1 LPIILLA
8 LKLVEQQK
16 TDVAEESTTSA
27 TIKKTNKNESDERQM
42 RKGTDQDNSDKDV
55 KITYVDVHKDS
66 SSKSTDYSI
75 SKSNIHSYSKILVPD
90 DGKEV
95 SNKALNHAISLSNL
109 SGAEIVILRI
119 IENIEKMGDTSV
131 SVSQNKE
138 PDTRGGFKHNIEGE
152 LVNAMEGK
160 IKKCVEAGA
169 KNKISYEIKVGHAAD
184 QVMKACEETRYDLV
198 VMTTSHLDSWLRSL
212 FSEARKIISK
222 INTPVLLVQ

>member
-1 LPIILLA
+1 MLARKKKILSITSNSPI
-8 LKLVEQQK
+8 Q
-16 TDVAEESTTSA
+16 SA
-27 TIKKTNKNESDERQM
+27 VDDISSSMTIKLINNLVY
-42 RKGTDQDNSDKDV
+42 KGLLMKSEDV
-55 KITYVDVHKDS
+55 KITNVDVHKD

-75 SKSNIHSYSKILVPD
+75 SKSNVPSYSKILVPD
-90 DGKEV
+90 DGKEF
-95 SNKALNHAISLSNL
+95 SDKALNYAISISNL

-138 PDTRGGFKHNIEGE
+138 PDAKGGFKHNVGGE
-152 LVNAMEGK
+152 LVTAMEEK

-169 KNKISYEIKVGHAAD
+169 KNKMSYEIKVGHAAD
-184 QVMKACEETRYDLV
+184 QLMKACEETRYDLV
-198 VMTTSHLDSWLRSL
+198 VMSTSHLDSWLRSL